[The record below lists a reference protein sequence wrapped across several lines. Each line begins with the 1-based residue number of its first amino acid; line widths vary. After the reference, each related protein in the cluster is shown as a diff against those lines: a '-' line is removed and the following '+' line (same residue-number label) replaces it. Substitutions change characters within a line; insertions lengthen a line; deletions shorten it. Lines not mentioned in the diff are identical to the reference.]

1 MAKKAKRAFNKP
13 ITRAVDSATTAEKLV
28 AEVPQMVSSRQVSS
42 ADFSPDYSYVRK
54 DLRRIGTLAL
64 AFFAILI
71 LLSFIL

>member
-1 MAKKAKRAFNKP
+1 
-13 ITRAVDSATTAEKLV
+13 
-28 AEVPQMVSSRQVSS
+28 MVSSRQVSS